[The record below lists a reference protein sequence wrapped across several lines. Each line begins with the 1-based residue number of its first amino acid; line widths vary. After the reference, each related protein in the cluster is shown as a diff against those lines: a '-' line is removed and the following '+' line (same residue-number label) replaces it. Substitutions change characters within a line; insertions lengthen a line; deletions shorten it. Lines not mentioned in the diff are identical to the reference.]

1 MSDELQLGPYPD
13 GYRVE
18 ILEMPQASETRG

>member
-1 MSDELQLGPYPD
+1 VIDRPRAVRELQSDHYLD

-18 ILEMPQASETRG
+18 ILEI

>member
-1 MSDELQLGPYPD
+1 VPTQDPELQTDHHLD

-18 ILEMPQASETRG
+18 ILEMTV